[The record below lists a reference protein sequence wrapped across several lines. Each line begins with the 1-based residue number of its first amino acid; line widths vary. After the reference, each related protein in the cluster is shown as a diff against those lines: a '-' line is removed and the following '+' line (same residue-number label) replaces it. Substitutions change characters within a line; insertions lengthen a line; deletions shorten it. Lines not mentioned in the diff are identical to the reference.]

1 MTTYIVLIIATVLLL
16 GWIILSIAAG
26 KKYDE
31 LVEGA
36 DPEIFPL
43 RDFLSVGFCVLDKIH
58 FSTQTKRAK
67 KRIHEIAEISG
78 KKYAEFYYYVSKAAE
93 ITYSYLA
100 LVLFAVL
107 AAFADSLIL
116 LAVGILLAALAAY
129 YVEEQIDNRL
139 SDRKDEL
146 LSEFPQVLSKLTL
159 LINSGMVVREAW
171 GMVAQSGTGVIY
183 WEMQETMT
191 EFQNG
196 VTEVEAYA
204 NFANRCGIK
213 EIRKFAAT
221 MVQNLQKGNAELAF
235 FLKDMTSEM
244 WEEKKNLTK
253 RKGEAANSKL
263 MIPTGL
269 IFIGI
274 LAMIMIPMLQS
285 L

>member
-1 MTTYIVLIIATVLLL
+1 MTTYIVLIVATVLLL

-36 DPEIFPL
+36 DPEFFPL

-78 KKYAEFYYYVSKAAE
+78 KKYAEFYFYVSKAAE

-116 LAVGILLAALAAY
+116 LAVGVLLAGLAAY

-146 LSEFPQVLSKLTL
+146 LSELPQVLSKLTL
-159 LINSGMVVREAW
+159 LVNSGMTAREAW
-171 GMVAQSGTGVIY
+171 GTVAQSGTGVLY
-183 WEMQETMT
+183 REMQETMT

-221 MVQNLQKGNAELAF
+221 MVQNLRQGHRELAF
-235 FLKDMTSEM
+235 FLKGITSEM

-253 RKGEAANSKL
+253 RKGETANSKL

-274 LAMIMIPMLQS
+274 LALIMIPMMQEF
-285 L
+285 

>member
-1 MTTYIVLIIATVLLL
+1 MTTYIVLIVATVVLA
-16 GWIILSIAAG
+16 GWVVLSISAG

-36 DPEIFPL
+36 DPEVFPL

-67 KRIHEIAEISG
+67 KRIHEISEISG

-146 LSEFPQVLSKLTL
+146 LSELPQVLSKLTL

-171 GMVAQSGTGVIY
+171 GTVAQSGTGVIY
-183 WEMQETMT
+183 REMQETMT

-274 LAMIMIPMLQS
+274 LAMIIIPMMQS
-285 L
+285 F